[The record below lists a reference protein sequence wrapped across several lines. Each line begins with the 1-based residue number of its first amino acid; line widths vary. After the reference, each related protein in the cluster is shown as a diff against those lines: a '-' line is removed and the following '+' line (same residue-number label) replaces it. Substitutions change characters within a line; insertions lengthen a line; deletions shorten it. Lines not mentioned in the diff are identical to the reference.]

1 MASSPRS
8 IPSIASSKPPLPL
21 HRRLL
26 FPSLPPSADLPA
38 LLPSPDLTNELY
50 NLIALALR
58 AYVNP
63 WWTKIT
69 RYDKEFLP
77 EINRLIAIVIR
88 SLDTRLAATDLS
100 PLLYHDIPVLITQH
114 YRDIRNA
121 SSKLSTSYAAGGS
134 MSLPALFHQ
143 LQPHMAID
151 GERIDEVY
159 IRHVLDHILKCC
171 LPPEDY
177 APEPERFI
185 IREVALKVV
194 LQDVIPMITEP
205 WFLYKTVLDL
215 VGPVEDK
222 PHTKVLPV
230 FIDYNTV

>member
-1 MASSPRS
+1 MASSR
-8 IPSIASSKPPLPL
+8 ASTVHHPPLP
-21 HRRLL
+21 RRLL
-26 FPSLPPSADLPA
+26 FPSLPPSADLPP
-38 LLPSPDLTNELY
+38 LLSSPDLTNELY

-88 SLDTRLAATDLS
+88 SLDSRLAATDLS

-134 MSLPALFHQ
+134 TSLPALFHQ

-151 GERIDEVY
+151 GESIDEVY

-194 LQDVIPMITEP
+194 LQDVIPKITEP

-215 VGPVEDK
+215 VGPVEDN
-222 PHTKVLPV
+222 KVTLPV
-230 FIDYNTV
+230 CIYCDKWLTPSL

>member
-1 MASSPRS
+1 MPS
-8 IPSIASSKPPLPL
+8 SIASTNL

-26 FPSLPPSADLPA
+26 FPSLSPDSTLPP
-38 LLPSPDLTNELY
+38 LLPSPDLSQELY
-50 NLIALALR
+50 TLVALVLR

-77 EINRLIAIVIR
+77 ELNRLIAIVIR
-88 SLDTRLAATDLS
+88 SLVSRLAATDLS

-134 MSLPALFHQ
+134 TSLPVLFHQ

-151 GERIDEVY
+151 GEKIDEVY
-159 IRHVLDHILKCC
+159 IRHVLDHILKCS

-194 LQDVIPMITEP
+194 LQDVIPKITEP

-215 VGPVEDK
+215 VGPVEVK
-222 PHTKVLPV
+222 PHIKVITFYLM
-230 FIDYNTV
+230 